1 MAQKQRISKQITDR
15 EFDRLT
21 EVVLRENKELLE
33 MLAKV

>member
-1 MAQKQRISKQITDR
+1 MAQKERISKQMTDMD
-15 EFDRLT
+15 FDKLT

>member
-1 MAQKQRISKQITDR
+1 MTDND
-15 EFDRLT
+15 FDKLT